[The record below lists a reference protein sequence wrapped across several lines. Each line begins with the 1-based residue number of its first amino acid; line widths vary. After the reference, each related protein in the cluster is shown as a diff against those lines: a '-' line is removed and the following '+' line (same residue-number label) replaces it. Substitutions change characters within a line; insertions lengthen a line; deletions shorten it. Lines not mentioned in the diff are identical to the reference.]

1 VPQRLSVTMA
11 HLTSEEL
18 TVFMVSE
25 ARLFFS
31 RLTFSAMMT
40 AKALWSPVALGV
52 HALIVDADGN
62 VLLARHSYMKGW
74 SLPGGGV
81 GRGEPPLMALRRELR
96 EEIGT
101 VVSADP
107 ELIGMFS
114 RRAGWATNVVLLY
127 RLSNASVA
135 FTPNFEVRE
144 ILFADPLLPP
154 PGTSAGTR
162 RRLAEF
168 ARKTPPALTW

>member
-1 VPQRLSVTMA
+1 MA
-11 HLTSEEL
+11 
-18 TVFMVSE
+18 SE
-25 ARLFFS
+25 ARSFFS
-31 RLTFSAMMT
+31 RLAFSAMMT

-52 HALIVDADGN
+52 HALIVDADGK

-81 GRGEPPLMALRRELR
+81 GRGEPPLMALQRELR
-96 EEIGT
+96 EEIGSVT
-101 VVSADP
+101 SAEP
-107 ELIGMFS
+107 ELIGMYS
-114 RRAGWATNVVLLY
+114 RRVGWATNVVLLY
-127 RLSNASVA
+127 KLINASVE

-144 ILFADPLLPP
+144 IQFVDPKSPP

-168 ARKTPPALTW
+168 ASGSPPALIW

>member
-1 VPQRLSVTMA
+1 
-11 HLTSEEL
+11 
-18 TVFMVSE
+18 MVSE
-25 ARLFFS
+25 TRSFFS
-31 RLTFSAMMT
+31 RLAFSAMMT

-52 HALIVDADGN
+52 HALIVDAEGK
-62 VLLARHSYMKGW
+62 VLLARHSYMTGW

-81 GRGEPPLMALRRELR
+81 GRGEPPLTALKRELR
-96 EEIGT
+96 EEIGS
-101 VVSADP
+101 VSSAEP
-107 ELIGMFS
+107 ELVGMFS

-127 RLSNASVA
+127 RLGDASVV

-144 ILFADPLLPP
+144 IQFVDPKSPP

-168 ARKTPPALTW
+168 ASKTPPALTW

>member
-1 VPQRLSVTMA
+1 
-11 HLTSEEL
+11 
-18 TVFMVSE
+18 
-25 ARLFFS
+25 
-31 RLTFSAMMT
+31 MMT

-52 HALIVDADGN
+52 HALIVDTDGK

-81 GRGEPPLMALRRELR
+81 GRGEPPLTALQRELR
-96 EEIGT
+96 EEIGGVT
-101 VVSADP
+101 SAEP
-107 ELIGMFS
+107 ELIGMYS

-127 RLSNASVA
+127 KLSNASVV

-144 ILFADPLLPP
+144 ILFVDPKAPP
-154 PGTSAGTR
+154 PGTSVGTR

-168 ARKTPPALTW
+168 ASKAPPALTW

>member
-1 VPQRLSVTMA
+1 ML
-11 HLTSEEL
+11 
-18 TVFMVSE
+18 
-25 ARLFFS
+25 ARAKSLAS
-31 RLTFSAMMT
+31 RLTFDALMT

-52 HALIVDADGN
+52 HALIVDADGK

-81 GRGEPPLMALRRELR
+81 GRGEPPLNALFRELR
-96 EEIGT
+96 EEIGS
-101 VVSADP
+101 VRSAEP
-107 ELIGMFS
+107 ELVGIYS

-127 RLSNASVA
+127 KLADASVT

-144 ILFADPLLPP
+144 ILFVDPAAPP
-154 PGTSAGTR
+154 PGTAAGTR

-168 ARKTPPALTW
+168 VGKATPAPIW

>member
-1 VPQRLSVTMA
+1 MA
-11 HLTSEEL
+11 
-18 TVFMVSE
+18 SE
-25 ARLFFS
+25 ARSFFS
-31 RLTFSAMMT
+31 RLAFSAMMT

-52 HALIVDADGN
+52 HALIVDADGK

-81 GRGEPPLMALRRELR
+81 GRGEPPLTALQRELR
-96 EEIGT
+96 EEIGSVT
-101 VVSADP
+101 SAEP
-107 ELIGMFS
+107 ELIGMYS
-114 RRAGWATNVVLLY
+114 RRVGWATNVVLLY
-127 RLSNASVA
+127 KLINASVE

-144 ILFADPLLPP
+144 IQFVDPKSPP

-168 ARKTPPALTW
+168 ASGSPPALIW

>member
-1 VPQRLSVTMA
+1 MA
-11 HLTSEEL
+11 
-18 TVFMVSE
+18 SE
-25 ARLFFS
+25 ARSFFS
-31 RLTFSAMMT
+31 RLAFSAMMT

-52 HALIVDADGN
+52 HVLIVDADGK

-81 GRGEPPLMALRRELR
+81 GRGEPPLTALRRELR
-96 EEIGT
+96 EEIGSVT
-101 VVSADP
+101 SAEP
-107 ELIGMFS
+107 ELIGMYS
-114 RRAGWATNVVLLY
+114 RRVGWATNVVLLY
-127 RLSNASVA
+127 KLINASVE

-144 ILFADPLLPP
+144 IQFVDPKSPP

-168 ARKTPPALTW
+168 ASGSPPALIW

>member
-1 VPQRLSVTMA
+1 MLAGAKSFV
-11 HLTSEEL
+11 
-18 TVFMVSE
+18 
-25 ARLFFS
+25 S
-31 RLTFSAMMT
+31 RLGFGAMMT

-52 HALIVDADGN
+52 HALIIDADGK

-81 GRGEPPLMALRRELR
+81 GRGEPPLTALRRELR
-96 EEIGT
+96 EEIGSVT
-101 VVSADP
+101 SAEP
-107 ELIGMFS
+107 ELIGMYS

-127 RLSNASVA
+127 KLDNASVV
-135 FTPNFEVRE
+135 FTPNIEVRE
-144 ILFADPLLPP
+144 ILFVDPKSPP

-168 ARKTPPALTW
+168 ASKAPPALTW

>member
-1 VPQRLSVTMA
+1 MGAKSFV
-11 HLTSEEL
+11 
-18 TVFMVSE
+18 
-25 ARLFFS
+25 S
-31 RLTFSAMMT
+31 RLRFGAMMT

-52 HALIVDADGN
+52 HVLIVDADGK

-81 GRGEPPLMALRRELR
+81 GRGEPPLTALRRELR
-96 EEIGT
+96 EEIGSVT
-101 VVSADP
+101 SAEP
-107 ELIGMFS
+107 ELIGMYS
-114 RRAGWATNVVLLY
+114 RRVGWATNVVLLY
-127 RLSNASVA
+127 KLINASVE

-144 ILFADPLLPP
+144 IQFVDPKSPP

-168 ARKTPPALTW
+168 ASGSPPALIW

>member
-1 VPQRLSVTMA
+1 M
-11 HLTSEEL
+11 
-18 TVFMVSE
+18 F
-25 ARLFFS
+25 ARAMSFVS
-31 RLTFSAMMT
+31 RLAFGTMMT

-52 HALIVDADGN
+52 HALIIDAEGK
-62 VLLARHSYMKGW
+62 VLLARHSYTKGW

-81 GRGEPPLMALRRELR
+81 GRGEPPLTALRRELH
-96 EEIGT
+96 EEIGS
-101 VVSADP
+101 VSSAEP
-107 ELIGMFS
+107 ELVGMYS

-127 RLSNASVA
+127 RLSNASVV

-144 ILFADPLLPP
+144 ILFVDPSMPP

-168 ARKTPPALTW
+168 ASKTPPALTW